1 MEESSANKGKLLPA
15 DGEEQWLFHS
25 VADRRLL
32 IILMGREKWIK
43 WILGCRMLQ
52 EVGPGS

>member
-1 MEESSANKGKLLPA
+1 MEESSVNKGKLLPA

-43 WILGCRMLQ
+43 LILGCRMLQ